1 MYVPRLTVVTLGVL
15 ALATTSVLAQ
25 DDASSR
31 STVLPGNAIPL
42 VDHALR
48 APDIPDA
55 SRRHDEL
62 EKWIDEYSEWKQW
75 AQRWANRRQPGV
87 FSGSRERRQRPDPPT
102 WLLDQCESG
111 IDASDKMI
119 EACTLITEW
128 RAPYAITQAAGARA
142 AAAQSGEDDD
152 NTTWWEHVHLDGGW
166 PAMQANLS
174 IYGVI
179 GVHATTYVKGRFE
192 IFLAPGAMLVR
203 VPNRGGGHAWKVAT
217 NYGITYRLAR
227 LTLPGGRRAL
237 LHVNLAKAWLFAMGD
252 LPTDSTDFI
261 GLSMTFKKKS

>member
-1 MYVPRLTVVTLGVL
+1 MSVPRLMVAVLGVL
-15 ALATTSVLAQ
+15 VLATTSALAQ
-25 DDASSR
+25 DNGSPDHPLTGS
-31 STVLPGNAIPL
+31 AIP
-42 VDHALR
+42 VAHRALD
-48 APDIPDA
+48 APGLPDLA
-55 SRRHDEL
+55 IRRDEL
-62 EKWIDEYSEWKQW
+62 RKWIDDYSEWNEW
-75 AQRWANRRQPGV
+75 AQRWTNRRQPGV
-87 FSGSRERRQRPDPPT
+87 FTGSRERRRRPDPPD
-102 WLLDQCESG
+102 WLFGYCESG
-111 IDASDKMI
+111 IDGSD
-119 EACTLITEW
+119 EGEQACALVTEW
-128 RAPYAITQAAGARA
+128 NAPNAVAQAATTRA
-142 AAAQSGEDDD
+142 AATQASEDSD

-166 PAMQANLS
+166 PAMQANLT

-192 IFLAPGAMLVR
+192 IFIAPGAMLVR

-217 NYGITYRLAR
+217 NYGITYRLAG